1 MTIRSST
8 SFNFAG
14 ENSEDYGLVNINISG
29 GLQEEP
35 FLAPRSIREVSIKGR
50 KTPYFQEIE
59 YEPLQFTVSFY
70 FEEVWDSDKIR
81 SVARWLGDQSYY
93 QPLIFSMMP
102 DRIFYVIFT
111 DSPQLIHNC
120 LEQGYV
126 TLTAR
131 CDSPY
136 SYSPVY
142 TSAILDYSLN
152 DVDGTAYTFV
162 NNGDVICK
170 PVLEVQIV
178 SGSTFSIVNSSNGGQ
193 KLEFTG
199 LTVGENLVI
208 DCEAE
213 TIETD
218 LSATYRYENMS
229 STSEFLS
236 MIFGNNYLTVY
247 GNIKLVW
254 KYQYK
259 TLQ

>member
-8 SFNFAG
+8 SFVFNG
-14 ENSEDYGLVNINISG
+14 ESSENYGILNVNISS
-29 GLQEEP
+29 GLQSEP
-35 FLAPRSIREVSIKGR
+35 FASGRSIREVKIKGR
-50 KTPYFQEIE
+50 KEPYFQEIE
-59 YEPLQFTVSFY
+59 YEPLQFNVSFY
-70 FEEVWDSDKIR
+70 FEENWDDDKIR
-81 SVARWLGDQSYY
+81 SVARWLLT
-93 QPLIFSMMP
+93 PT
-102 DRIFYVIFT
+102 FYVPLQFSENEDRWFYCLVV
-111 DSPQLIHNC
+111 DSPELVHNG
-120 LEQGYV
+120 LKQGYV
-126 TLTAR
+126 NLTFR
-131 CDSPY
+131 CNSPY